1 MIGPADEYPVHQA
14 PLPIALPAT
23 TDRNFYDRCYV
34 NAHDS
39 SGDIFVVMGL
49 GHYPVLGVSDAFV
62 LIHRG
67 DDQTAVHL
75 SGALIPDRLDQSVGA
90 FRLDVVEPLRSVR
103 LRLAETEGI
112 ALDATF
118 TGSFDVVE
126 EQRHILRAGSRTTLD
141 AQRFAQVGTWTGA
154 LEIDGERIEFD
165 PTSWVGTRDRSWGI
179 RPIGEAEPAGRPAD
193 PPFEGMWW
201 MYLPLAF
208 DDFGLVMVIQ
218 EEPDGTRTLD
228 DAVRIWADGRREQ
241 LRSPEIAVTYG
252 ATARVPESAT
262 VTTRSATGEDIH
274 IEVTSLLATALHV
287 GGGYGGDPDWNHGQ
301 WRGEGFTERVRYD
314 VADPAVAGRIP
325 FGVSDHVPSATWTEA
340 GVTRRGVGMFEH
352 ACLGRHD
359 PSGFSGWF

>member
-1 MIGPADEYPVHQA
+1 MIGPLDEYPVHQA

-23 TDRNFYDRCYV
+23 TDRNFYDRCYF

-49 GHYPVLGVSDAFV
+49 GYYPVLGVTDAFV
-62 LIHRG
+62 LVHRG

-75 SGALIPDRLDQSVGA
+75 SDTFQHNCLRQGVGPFA
-90 FRLDVVEPLRSVR
+90 LDVVEPLRAVR
-103 LRLAETEGI
+103 LRLERTEGI

-118 TGSFDVVE
+118 TGSFDVVQ

-154 LEIDGERIEFD
+154 LEIDGDRIEFE
-165 PTSWVGTRDRSWGI
+165 PSSWVGTRDRSWGI
-179 RPIGEAEPAGRPAD
+179 RPIGEPEPAGRPSD

-208 DDFGLVMVIQ
+208 DDFGVVMVIQ

-241 LRSPEIAVTYG
+241 LRSPEIAITYRDG
-252 ATARVPESAT
+252 ARVPESAV
-262 VTTRSATGEDIH
+262 VTTRSGSSEIRVD
-274 IEVTSLLATALHV
+274 VTSLLPTALHI
-287 GGGYGGDPDWNHGQ
+287 GGGYGGDPDWTHGR
-301 WRGEGFTERVRYD
+301 WCGEGFVERRTYD
-314 VADPAVAGRIP
+314 LSDPDVAGRVP
-325 FGVSDHVPSATWTEA
+325 FGVSDHVPAVTWTEN
-340 GVTRRGVGMFEH
+340 GTTRRGVGMFEH

-359 PSGFSGWF
+359 PSGFSGWV